1 MLPLL
6 RVCSLVR
13 NGLKLEAAISTPDQR
28 LCCCRVYFRI
38 SSPLR
43 PEGNQRICPDAMRDV
58 SALLACCSPSA
69 GSAALPEPECL
80 IVAECVQI
88 WSEWPG
94 IAEHIREAQ
103 QQQAAPEQAAK
114 L

>member
-1 MLPLL
+1 M
-6 RVCSLVR
+6 S
-13 NGLKLEAAISTPDQR
+13 
-28 LCCCRVYFRI
+28 
-38 SSPLR
+38 
-43 PEGNQRICPDAMRDV
+43 
-58 SALLACCSPSA
+58 
-69 GSAALPEPECL
+69 ECGRC
-80 IVAECVQI
+80 AQI